1 MLGGHVHK
9 YEAVLWT
16 MEKLKKKT
24 TIFLLQNQGS
34 IFHCESWNFQETC
47 ILVILKG
54 FASSKV
60 EKVPKKIIINVT
72 NL

>member
-16 MEKLKKKT
+16 MEKLRKKT

-34 IFHCESWNFQETC
+34 IFHCKSWNFQETC

-54 FASSKV
+54 LHHQKL
-60 EKVPKKIIINVT
+60 KKSLKKIINVT